1 MSTTKCVA
9 LFFILASVACAFQ
22 SNHPV
27 AFPRLSSSLKAGT
40 SVEAFL
46 AEKYPAFLSIVS
58 KNAAVMKLLRES
70 TGKGCTI
77 FAPNSK
83 AFEDLGDKKR
93 MQLAD
98 DRNYE
103 SVEKIGAYHV
113 VAEEAVTAE
122 KLFASGGVVTL
133 GGIVDVGRSVS
144 GGFFGVGGKED
155 GGVTINGAKVIESF
169 ELGDTCI
176 VHEVDCFISPQL
188 LWRYV
193 DQLRIPFSS

>member
-1 MSTTKCVA
+1 MTKSVA
-9 LFFILASVACAFQ
+9 LFFILASVASAFQ
-22 SNHPV
+22 SNHR
-27 AFPRLSSSLKAGT
+27 AIFHRQSSLLKAET

-46 AEKYPAFLSIVS
+46 AEKYPSFMSMVS
-58 KNAAVMKLLRES
+58 KNAAVVKLLRES

-98 DRNYE
+98 DRNFE

-113 VAEEAVTAE
+113 VADEAVTAE
-122 KLFASGGVVTL
+122 KLFASGGIVTL

-144 GGFFGVGGKED
+144 GGFFGLGGKED

-169 ELGDTCI
+169 EIGDACI